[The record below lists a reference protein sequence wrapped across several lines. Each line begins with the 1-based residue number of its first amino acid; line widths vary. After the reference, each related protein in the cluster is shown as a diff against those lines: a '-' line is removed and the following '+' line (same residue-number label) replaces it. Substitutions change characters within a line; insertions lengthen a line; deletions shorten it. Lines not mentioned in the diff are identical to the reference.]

1 MVGAIKMRYSEV
13 DLQCNDSHDSIY
25 NKEKRDGSFRE
36 IFPHTKEIILIAS
49 RKLCKIRGHVSVYE
63 EKRSK
68 SVDMFPYTS
77 NFWTCFLIRAR
88 RKNINHIAPR
98 HVESVVLLSRT

>member
-36 IFPHTKEIILIAS
+36 IFPHTKEINLIAS

-63 EKRSK
+63 QFL
-68 SVDMFPYTS
+68 DMFPYTS
-77 NFWTCFLIRAR
+77 KTKKYQSHRSEAC
-88 RKNINHIAPR
+88 
-98 HVESVVLLSRT
+98 

>member
-1 MVGAIKMRYSEV
+1 MRYSEV

-36 IFPHTKEIILIAS
+36 IFPHTKEINLIAS

-68 SVDMFPYTS
+68 SVDMFPNTS
-77 NFWTCFLIRAR
+77 NFLDMFPNTSKTKKYQFHHSETC
-88 RKNINHIAPR
+88 
-98 HVESVVLLSRT
+98 